1 MISNSPIL
9 CDSNQQTDH
18 PSNFL
23 AFNWQDGRVNAAL
36 DVEPV
41 AAKNDRSMLKLN
53 LQDANKKK
61 TSWISLAVGVR
72 LHIIISMNRQLAGTV
87 VLIYWWSRRSD
98 GGGDGISHV
107 VTLAQRPRPGKKKGN
122 IIGRARRQASAH
134 QQATTAGKRKRR
146 PHREPRGEGL
156 HQDGEGGGQVE
167 RRFEGERG
175 GAGGRAY

>member
-1 MISNSPIL
+1 LISNSPIL

-61 TSWISLAVGVR
+61 KNIMDL
-72 LHIIISMNRQLAGTV
+72 
-87 VLIYWWSRRSD
+87 SRCWR
-98 GGGDGISHV
+98 
-107 VTLAQRPRPGKKKGN
+107 AAAYNN
-122 IIGRARRQASAH
+122 IHESATCRNGSTH
-134 QQATTAGKRKRR
+134 LLV
-146 PHREPRGEGL
+146 EPAE
-156 HQDGEGGGQVE
+156 
-167 RRFEGERG
+167 
-175 GAGGRAY
+175 